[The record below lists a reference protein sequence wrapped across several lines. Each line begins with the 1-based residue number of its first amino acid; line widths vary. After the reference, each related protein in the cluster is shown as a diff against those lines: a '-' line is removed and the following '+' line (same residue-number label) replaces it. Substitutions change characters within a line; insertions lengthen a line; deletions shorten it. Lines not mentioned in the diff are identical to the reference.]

1 MVASARLEIGS
12 AGLRGFRA
20 CAHPGGLPD
29 LGERM
34 KPFRFGCPICG
45 RGYAIRRPDQIGRK
59 MRCSGCGQI
68 VVIAGRPEALRD
80 DAGAAPAG
88 EGADMIHRLSELSA
102 LLESTSAESVVP
114 AGAAQKAEETG
125 PARVAVAAEPVDDE
139 PARFAAAVPV
149 RPMMTLRT
157 RRSRP
162 AAPVPP
168 RVQAVVR
175 PSAPSADPL
184 GSLWA
189 ADDVELGDTLS
200 ATAIL
205 PTLSERNDVPARRPA
220 ETPRPSETPR
230 PAEPPRRW
238 VVAGT
243 VGAGL
248 TLFLIGSAVAGWYL
262 LAADPAPAEAAV
274 VAKP

>member
-1 MVASARLEIGS
+1 
-12 AGLRGFRA
+12 
-20 CAHPGGLPD
+20 
-29 LGERM
+29 M

-59 MRCSGCGQI
+59 MRCSGCSQI
-68 VVIAGRPEALRD
+68 VMIAGQPEALGA

-114 AGAAQKAEETG
+114 AGAAQKAEEIG
-125 PARVAVAAEPVDDE
+125 PVRVAVPAEPVDDQ
-139 PARFAAAVPV
+139 PAWSAAAAALPV

-157 RRSRP
+157 PRTRQAAP
-162 AAPVPP
+162 APVPP

-189 ADDVELGDTLS
+189 ADDVELGDTMS

-205 PTLSERNDVPARRPA
+205 PALSERNDAPARRPA
-220 ETPRPSETPR
+220 EPSR

-248 TLFLIGSAVAGWYL
+248 TLFLVGGAVAGWYL
-262 LAADPAPAEAAV
+262 LGSDVAPAEAAV
-274 VAKP
+274 VAQP